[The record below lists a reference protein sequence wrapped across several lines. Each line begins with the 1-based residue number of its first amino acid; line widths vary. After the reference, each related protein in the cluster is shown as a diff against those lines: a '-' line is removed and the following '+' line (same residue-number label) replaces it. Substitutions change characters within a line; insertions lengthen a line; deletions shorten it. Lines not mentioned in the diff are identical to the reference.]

1 MKPFL
6 YNPVIGGEEIEI
18 DGKTYRIDEYIP
30 CTDQEAIVIKEHFPF
45 LVDMREERYQPEFH
59 SQHLKNKK
67 KSLWATIKHKIF
79 ATS

>member
-6 YNPVIGGEEIEI
+6 YNPVIGGSEIEI
-18 DGKTYRIDEYIP
+18 NDKTYRIDQYIP
-30 CTDQEAIVIKEHFPF
+30 CTDEQSVVIKKAFPF
-45 LVDMREERYQPEFH
+45 LVDMREDRYKPSFH
-59 SQHLKNKK
+59 TKHLKK